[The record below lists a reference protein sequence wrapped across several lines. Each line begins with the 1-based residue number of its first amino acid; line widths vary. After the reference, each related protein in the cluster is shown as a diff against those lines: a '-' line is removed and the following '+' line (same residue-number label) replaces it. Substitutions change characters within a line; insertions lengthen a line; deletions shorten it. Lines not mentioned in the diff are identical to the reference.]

1 MSKVHRERKL
11 TYDAGLC
18 FSGQVP
24 LFLEAQFYVPKRVGK
39 KAPRFT

>member
-1 MSKVHRERKL
+1 MSEVHIERKL

-24 LFLEAQFYVPKRVGK
+24 LFLEAHSYVPKHMGK